1 VNITFTLCD
10 INIKLSKTNNC
21 VVDITASLSLVT
33 VLYCLPLLGIHLKLS
48 VFFAGYVIL
57 TYYVFEH
64 LIMLRCLLDLQIL
77 LSPLKMS
84 HCSHQDTYVTLYQ
97 NMHFISLCL

>member
-10 INIKLSKTNNC
+10 FNIKLSKTKSF
-21 VVDITASLSLVT
+21 VVDIAASLLLVT

-57 TYYVFEH
+57 TYYIFEH

-77 LSPLKMS
+77 LALLKVS
-84 HCSHQDTYVTLYQ
+84 C
-97 NMHFISLCL
+97 ICL